1 MPRTRFYLCSAKNVR
16 HLATRCH
23 LLALSLRC
31 GILLSIFANSI
42 ISYTLKHVICILF
55 LATHIYSFGQASK
68 AYEQNIPGTAVKFKM
83 VPISGGSFMIGSPP
97 SEKGRDDDEGPQKK
111 VQVSPFWM
119 AEKEVSFAEWDAFF
133 KNMDVPQT
141 KGISVDAVSRPTA
154 QYIDLTWGMGRDN
167 RQPTN
172 SMSQQAA
179 LMYCK
184 WLYEKTGVF
193 YRLPTEAE
201 WEYACRAGTQ
211 TAAPF
216 GNDPAMLTAYGY
228 FKENSDGK
236 FQKTGSLKPN
246 NWGLYDMLGN
256 LSEWTLDQY
265 LPDAYALLP
274 PNAKDPLAA
283 PASKYPKVVRGGSYL
298 DPAEELRCAN
308 RIASDASWNKRD
320 PQIPKSKWW
329 LTDGMFMGFRVVRPE
344 KAPSEAEVKTFFETY
359 LK

>member
-1 MPRTRFYLCSAKNVR
+1 MKNLLVFALLLIALNSAAQQ
-16 HLATRCH
+16 LA
-23 LLALSLRC
+23 
-31 GILLSIFANSI
+31 
-42 ISYTLKHVICILF
+42 V
-55 LATHIYSFGQASK
+55 
-68 AYEQNIPGTAVKFKM
+68 YEQKIPGTDITFKM
-83 VPISGGSFMIGSPP
+83 MPIAAGSFTMGSPA
-97 SEKGRDDDEGPQKK
+97 SEEGREEDEGPQRK
-111 VQVSPFWM
+111 VQVSGFWM
-119 AEKEVSFAEWDAFF
+119 GEKEVTFVEWDAFF
-133 KNMDVPQT
+133 KNMDVPQA
-141 KGISVDAVSRPTA
+141 KSIAVDAISRPTA

-167 RQPTN
+167 RHPSN

-211 TAAPF
+211 TASPF
-216 GNDPAMLTAYGY
+216 GDDPAALQTYGY

-236 FQKTGSLKPN
+236 YQKTGSLKPN
-246 NWGLYDMLGN
+246 GWGLYDMLGN

-265 LPDAYALLP
+265 QPDTYSQIKE
-274 PNAKDPLAA
+274 NVQDPLI
-283 PASKYPKVVRGGSYL
+283 PPGSKYPKVVRGGSYL

-308 RIASDASWNKRD
+308 RIPSDASWNKRD

-329 LTDGMFMGFRVVRPE
+329 LTDGMFMGFRLVRPE
-344 KAPSEAEVKTFFETY
+344 IAPSKEEIQKFFESY